1 MTIMFTKINTA
12 ALIVSAI
19 HFSGVLGHGFV
30 RKVTID
36 GVEYVFHLIEF
47 FRAENSSR
55 VSL

>member
-1 MTIMFTKINTA
+1 MFTKIKTA
-12 ALIVSAI
+12 AFIVSAL

-36 GVEYVFHLIEF
+36 GVEYVFHLIET
-47 FRAENSSR
+47 FRTENPLP